1 MKQNAIIE
9 VIGTQLVDGQSD
21 TVELTSDGFVEIN
34 EKGMR
39 LTYDEGEGTTVL
51 TVIGE
56 SVSINRS
63 GEDGMNMV
71 IQKNRRRQCTYPSP
85 MGVLLIGTF
94 CEEMEIE
101 ENHIKL
107 KYNLDMNSSL
117 MSKNTLEV
125 NIKPYRE

>member
-9 VIGTQLVDGQSD
+9 VIGTQSVDGQSD
-21 TVELTSDGFVEIN
+21 TVELTSDGFVETN
-34 EKGMR
+34 EKGIR

-51 TVIGE
+51 TVVGE

-63 GEDGMNMV
+63 GEDGMSMV
-71 IQKNRRRQCTYPSP
+71 IQKNRRRQCSYPSP
-85 MGVLLIGTF
+85 MGMLLIGTF

-107 KYNLDMNSSL
+107 KYNLDMNSAL

>member
-9 VIGTQLVDGQSD
+9 VIGTQSADGSSD

-39 LTYDEGEGTTVL
+39 LTYEEGEGTTVL

-56 SVSINRS
+56 SVSISRS
-63 GEDGMNMV
+63 GESAMNMV
-71 IQKNRRRQCTYPSP
+71 IQKNRHRQCSYPSP
-85 MGVLLIGTF
+85 AGALLLGTF
-94 CEEMEIE
+94 CEEMSIE
-101 ENHIKL
+101 ENRIKL
-107 KYNLDMNSSL
+107 KYNLDVNSTL

-125 NIKPYRE
+125 NIKPYGE

>member
-1 MKQNAIIE
+1 MKQNAIIV